1 MATPLALPAF
11 RLALPDG
18 WTEQTV
24 YMFLGPEEGE
34 HKHHLTLQ
42 VDDDPATTDLAEY
55 TTPYLQGQMETL
67 PQAETIK
74 NEMAELPGGV
84 EGYVTV
90 VKWQPS
96 EDQVLLRK
104 QVVVVRGETVFVL
117 AGDFTK
123 KSMPILGGQMET
135 MAATINLP
143 GAG

>member
-18 WTEQTV
+18 WTEQTI

-42 VDDDPATTDLAEY
+42 VDADPASTDLAEY
-55 TTPYLQGQMETL
+55 TAPFLEGQMETL
-67 PQAETIK
+67 PHAETIK
-74 NEMAELPGGV
+74 NEMTELPGGV

-90 VKWQPS
+90 VKWRLS
-96 EDQVLLRK
+96 DEQVLFRK
-104 QVVVVRGETVFVL
+104 QVVVLRGETVFVL

-123 KSMPILGGQMET
+123 KSMPILGGQMER